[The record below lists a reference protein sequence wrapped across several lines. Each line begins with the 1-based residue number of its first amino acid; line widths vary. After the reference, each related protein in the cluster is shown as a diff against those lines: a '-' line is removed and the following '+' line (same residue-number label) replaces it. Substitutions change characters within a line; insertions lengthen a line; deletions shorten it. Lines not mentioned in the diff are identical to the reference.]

1 MFIFISRTL
10 QIAGADVGLLRCSGM
25 LRLAVLAVAL
35 VPAIYA
41 LIYLSSVWDSNAKTG
56 VLPVALVNLD
66 EGIRYQGQVVNIG
79 VELSDALLAKGIFG
93 WRHVTDVD
101 VARNAVATGRLA
113 FAVIIPRDFS
123 EQAVPGAVAGGGKI
137 RVILSEG
144 NNYSSAGFARRFA
157 AELSHQ
163 VNKTLSEKRWGM
175 VLSTADGSQNSLIQL
190 KVAVAQLRVGA
201 KTLADGAVQYSAAA
215 TALSG
220 GFRQVAS
227 GVRVMEA
234 RLPAEDDLKPL
245 NSGLQQLAAGQR
257 ELGRGLELLHTGSA
271 RLADGARE
279 MQVQSEGV
287 PFFGDKLSKGAG
299 ALTAGAVQLGDG
311 LGRARGANDQLTQ
324 GTVQLDAGVTRLTD
338 GMRALGGGVR
348 TMAMRL
354 PADEQLDAFSTG
366 GKALSDG
373 ATRLLDGVRQLD
385 AVLPP
390 AVGKQRGSALG
401 LADSVE
407 PELENLAPVP
417 NSGSAFAPNMLAV
430 ALWIGAVMSAYL
442 FNMNLMPASLAG
454 APRLA
459 QTVGKFI
466 VPAMVTL
473 LQASLV
479 FLMLVFGLGLQ
490 TPHLHLINLLL
501 TMAVASWAFLAMLFA
516 MLRVFGEA
524 SKLLAVLLLTL
535 QLAAGGGVIPVEL
548 SGGLFQTVHDWLPL
562 TWVVKAFRA
571 SMFGAYD
578 HGWADAWGAVILAG
592 GVALLL
598 AALIG
603 RWKVVPDAE
612 YRSGTEF

>member
-1 MFIFISRTL
+1 MISFISKFLR
-10 QIAGADVGLLRCSGM
+10 IAGADVGLLRRSGM
-25 LRLAVLAVAL
+25 LRLAVLAVSL

-41 LIYLSSVWDSNAKTG
+41 LIYLSSVWDPNAKTSA
-56 VLPVALVNLD
+56 LPVALVNLD
-66 EGIRYQGQVVNIG
+66 EGIRYQGHDANMG

-287 PFFGDKLSKGAG
+287 PFFGSKLSKGAG
-299 ALTAGAVQLGDG
+299 ALTAGAIQLGDG

-324 GTVQLDAGVTRLTD
+324 GTAQLDAGVTRLTD
-338 GMRALGGGVR
+338 GVRALGGGVR
-348 TMAMRL
+348 
-354 PADEQLDAFSTG
+354 QLDAFSAG
-366 GKALSDG
+366 GKTLSDG
-373 ATRLLDGVRQLD
+373 ATRLLDGIRQLD

-501 TMAVASWAFLAMLFA
+501 TMVVASWAFLAMLFA

>member
-1 MFIFISRTL
+1 MISFISKFLR
-10 QIAGADVGLLRCSGM
+10 IAGADVGLLRRSGM
-25 LRLAVLAVAL
+25 LRLAVLAVSL

-41 LIYLSSVWDSNAKTG
+41 LIYLSSVWDPNAKTSA
-56 VLPVALVNLD
+56 LPVALVNLD
-66 EGIRYQGQVVNIG
+66 EGIRYQGHDANIG

-113 FAVIIPRDFS
+113 FAVIIPKDFS
-123 EQAVPGAVAGGGKI
+123 EQAVPGAVVGGGKI

-175 VLSTADGSQNSLIQL
+175 VLSTADGSQKSLTQL
-190 KVAVAQLRVGA
+190 KAAVAQLRAGA
-201 KTLADGAVQYSAAA
+201 KTLADGAVQYSNAA
-215 TALSG
+215 TELSA

-234 RLPAEDDLKPL
+234 RLPAEADLKPL
-245 NSGLQQLAAGQR
+245 KSGFQQLAAGQR
-257 ELGRGLELLHTGSA
+257 ELGRGLELLQTGSA

-279 MQVQSEGV
+279 MQVQSEDV
-287 PFFGDKLSKGAG
+287 PFFGSKLSKGAG
-299 ALTAGAVQLGDG
+299 ALAAGAIQLGEG
-311 LGRARGANDQLTQ
+311 LGQARGANDQLTQ

-338 GMRALGGGVR
+338 GVRALGGGVR
-348 TMAMRL
+348 TMAGRL
-354 PADEQLDAFSTG
+354 PVDEQLDAFTTG
-366 GKALSDG
+366 GKTLSEG
-373 ATRLLDGVRQLD
+373 ATRLADGFKLLD
-385 AVLPP
+385 ASLPA
-390 AVGKQRGSALG
+390 AVGKLDGSATG

-417 NSGSAFAPNMLAV
+417 NSGSAFAPNMVAV
-430 ALWIGAVMSAYL
+430 ALWIGAVMAAYL
-442 FNMNLMPASLAG
+442 FNMNLMPASLAS
-454 APRLA
+454 ASRLA
-459 QTVGKFI
+459 QTLGKFMI
-466 VPAMVTL
+466 PAVVTL
-473 LQASLV
+473 LQTCLV

-516 MLRVFGEA
+516 LLRVFGEA

-578 HGWADAWGAVILAG
+578 HGWADAWGTVVLAG
-592 GVALLL
+592 GVALFL

-603 RWKVVPDAE
+603 RWKVVPDPE
-612 YRSGTEF
+612 YRSGIEI